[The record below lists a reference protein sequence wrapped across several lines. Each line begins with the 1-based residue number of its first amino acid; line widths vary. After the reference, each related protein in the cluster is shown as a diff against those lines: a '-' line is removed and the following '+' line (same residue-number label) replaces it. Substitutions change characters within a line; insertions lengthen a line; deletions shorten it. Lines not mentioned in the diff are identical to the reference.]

1 MSRAARYRPG
11 GITAAR
17 WDRISSFCLEAVTD
31 ANPGAADISRDWMLF
46 VGRLVDWAHNT
57 MGMPLDRDRIF
68 HPMTIDS
75 FISHNA
81 PETWTPGTKGDG
93 RARLMRVAEAV
104 VSYSVRPHRLAPLTR
119 GEPSRPY
126 AADDVRLLVLWASWQ
141 NTPEKRQSARALVG
155 LGLGAGLSAAEVA
168 DLRVRDVH
176 VDEHGVLVH
185 LLGVREREVPVLA
198 DWERWVADLVGGQRA
213 DAFLFEPGH
222 SVHHKNLVT
231 NFIDRTV
238 CSAIRPN
245 SFRLRATWI
254 VTHLLAGTPVQAL
267 ATAAGVKHV
276 DALVKY
282 LKWVPEVDVGQVVG
296 LYRAALRDPSPD
308 AFVDPLT
315 ATRGRL

>member
-11 GITAAR
+11 GIAAAR
-17 WDRISSFCLEAVTD
+17 WDRISAFCLEAVTD

-68 HPMTIDS
+68 HPLTIDS

-155 LGLGAGLSAAEVA
+155 LGLGRGTVRRRGGRPSRPRRPRGRAGRARPRARRPRTGGPGA
-168 DLRVRDVH
+168 RR
-176 VDEHGVLVH
+176 
-185 LLGVREREVPVLA
+185 LGALGRRPRWGTARGRVPV
-198 DWERWVADLVGGQRA
+198 RA
-213 DAFLFEPGH
+213 GPLGAPQEPGH
-222 SVHHKNLVT
+222 QLHRQDRLLRDPAELVPVAGHV
-231 NFIDRTV
+231 DRHPT
-238 CSAIRPN
+238 CSRERPCRP
-245 SFRLRATWI
+245 SRRLRA
-254 VTHLLAGTPVQAL
+254 
-267 ATAAGVKHV
+267 
-276 DALVKY
+276 
-282 LKWVPEVDVGQVVG
+282 
-296 LYRAALRDPSPD
+296 
-308 AFVDPLT
+308 
-315 ATRGRL
+315 